1 MGRVEDGPP
10 SASPPHQLLSPMG
23 AAGRDG
29 GRQRRAQ
36 TRRLWDTSHVGT
48 GSREC
53 CRGLLFPVARISACS
68 VIRVLS
74 RRMALSATLS
84 CPPSPPLPLRPL
96 AKGLGSPQGL
106 DSHLSLP
113 GPGWPS
119 LFVK

>member
-1 MGRVEDGPP
+1 MGRVEDGGHSGPVPP
-10 SASPPHQLLSPMG
+10 TSFSPMG

-29 GRQRRAQ
+29 GRQRRCSDQEALGHQ
-36 TRRLWDTSHVGT
+36 PRGT

-68 VIRVLS
+68 VIRALS

-84 CPPSPPLPLRPL
+84 CPPSPPLPLAASGQRPRL
-96 AKGLGSPQGL
+96 PQGL
-106 DSHLSLP
+106 DGHLSLP